1 MGVAGASVVVETWS
15 GLYGSGR
22 VEQGVLRLPELPA
35 AAAETLVS
43 WLKPGGIRVGGRR
56 HQPYV

>member
-1 MGVAGASVVVETWS
+1 MGG
-15 GLYGSGR
+15 